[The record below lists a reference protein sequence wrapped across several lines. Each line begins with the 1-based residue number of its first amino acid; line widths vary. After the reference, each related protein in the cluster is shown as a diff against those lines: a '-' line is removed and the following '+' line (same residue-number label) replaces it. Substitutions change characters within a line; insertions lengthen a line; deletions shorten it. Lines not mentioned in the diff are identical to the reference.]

1 MNNTTLDE
9 KCPFYY
15 STSLIKKSFLQ
26 PMIANQQEQKNGL
39 HCQIQT
45 LMVASTL
52 GNKVQEKNK
61 DFFNK
66 TSYSAML
73 EHLIFLYF

>member
-1 MNNTTLDE
+1 
-9 KCPFYY
+9 
-15 STSLIKKSFLQ
+15 
-26 PMIANQQEQKNGL
+26 MIANQQEQKNGL

-52 GNKVQEKNK
+52 GNKVQEKK
-61 DFFNK
+61 EDFFNK